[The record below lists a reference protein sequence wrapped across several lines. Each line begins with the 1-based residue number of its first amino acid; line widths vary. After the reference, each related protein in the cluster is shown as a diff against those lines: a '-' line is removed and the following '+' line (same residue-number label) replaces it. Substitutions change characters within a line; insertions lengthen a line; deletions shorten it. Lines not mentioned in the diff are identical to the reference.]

1 MSSPQPPYGGY
12 PPQQPPYGGSQ
23 PPGGYGWQWQPQPPQ
38 YQPPAPRPPRHSA
51 RNGCLWVAGGLLA
64 LIMFGAVIGAVTGG
78 SNSTSGGSGTAPA
91 AAPAATTEAP
101 PAPTFG
107 QAALDGDFAFVV
119 ERESCG
125 ARAAAAVNAG
135 GIGETVPGG
144 AVECI
149 FTIKITDD
157 KGVAQT
163 FFDSN
168 QYAYDAAGKQY
179 SADTNASVFLQGD
192 QDNTQVNPGIS
203 IIAKL
208 PFQIPA
214 GDRITQLQ
222 LHDSMFSGG
231 VTVRV

>member
-1 MSSPQPPYGGY
+1 MSSPQPPYGGS
-12 PPQQPPYGGSQ
+12 P
-23 PPGGYGWQWQPQPPQ
+23 PPGGYGWQWQPQR
-38 YQPPAPRPPRHSA
+38 PPAPRPPKHSA
-51 RNGCLWVAGGLLA
+51 RNGCLLVAGGLLA
-64 LIMFGAVIGAVTGG
+64 LIVIGVAIGSATGNSSSGTGG
-78 SNSTSGGSGTAPA
+78 SSGPAPA
-91 AAPAATTEAP
+91 AAPAAA
-101 PAPTFG
+101 TFG
-107 QAALDGDFAFVV
+107 QVAKDGDFAFTV
-119 ERESCG
+119 ENETCG
-125 ARAAAAVNAG
+125 AAAAAAVYAG
-135 GIGETVPGG
+135 GVGETVPAG

-168 QYAYDAAGKQY
+168 QYAYDAAGRQY

-192 QDNTQVNPGIS
+192 MDNTQVNPGIT
-203 IIAKL
+203 ITAKL

-214 GDRITQLQ
+214 ADKLTQLQ